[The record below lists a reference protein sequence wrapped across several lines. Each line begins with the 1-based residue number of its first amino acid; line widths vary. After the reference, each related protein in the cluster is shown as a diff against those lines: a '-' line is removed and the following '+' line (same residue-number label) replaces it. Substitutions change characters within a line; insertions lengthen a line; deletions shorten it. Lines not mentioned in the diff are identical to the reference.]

1 MGKFVVNSSLKTAQG
16 GEGHAGCGGKQ
27 HERGLLGG
35 FASGGL
41 WGLYFRRR
49 GLHGRQYS
57 LEGGL
62 TVGAMVGVWV
72 HSKAGSVDTS
82 WLSTVICGKHF

>member
-1 MGKFVVNSSLKTAQG
+1 M
-16 GEGHAGCGGKQ
+16 
-27 HERGLLGG
+27 
-35 FASGGL
+35 
-41 WGLYFRRR
+41 GLYFRRR

-82 WLSTVICGKHF
+82 WLSTIICGKHF